1 MFDNDINISIQER
14 TEDFAIRV
22 VKAYS
27 QLNKRPFDDAVKVL
41 SKQFLRSG
49 TSIGANCSEA
59 KYAQS
64 SKDFV
69 NKYSIALKEANET
82 LYWIK
87 IMIKSELVSESR
99 FRYTA
104 VLRYMRYK

>member
-27 QLNKRPFDDAVKVL
+27 QLNKRPFDDAAKVL

-49 TSIGANCSEA
+49 TSIGAIIFN
-59 KYAQS
+59 
-64 SKDFV
+64 
-69 NKYSIALKEANET
+69 
-82 LYWIK
+82 
-87 IMIKSELVSESR
+87 
-99 FRYTA
+99 
-104 VLRYMRYK
+104 